1 VSAPS
6 EPATLRLPRY
16 RQRHERA
23 YGLDGLDLKLALH
36 LKHRGGFFVEA
47 GANDGVAQSNTMLLA
62 RSRCWR
68 GLLIEPVPELAD
80 RCRQLRP
87 DSTVVQAALVA
98 PDHPAPTIAMRYA
111 NLMSLVP
118 GAQGSADADAEHVA
132 RGEQLQGVTSY
143 ELEVP
148 ARTLSA
154 VLDAHAVRHVDLLS
168 LDLEGYEV
176 SALRGLDLAC
186 HRPDHILVE
195 AWDRPGVEAL
205 IGERYEVLAELS
217 HHDVLYRLREPAT
230 RRWLQRGRVARSRHD

>member
-1 VSAPS
+1 VSASDDVAP
-6 EPATLRLPRY
+6 LRLPRHH
-16 RQRHERA
+16 QVHERA
-23 YGLDGLDLKLALH
+23 YGLDGLDLKLAQH
-36 LKHRGGFFVEA
+36 LKHCGGFFVEA

-62 RSRCWR
+62 RSRGWR

-80 RCRQLRP
+80 RCRLQRP

-98 PDHPAPTIAMRYA
+98 PDHRAATIAMRYA

-118 GAQGSADADAEHVA
+118 GAQGSAAADAEHVA

-154 VLDAHAVRHVDLLS
+154 ILDTHAVRHVGLLS

-176 SALRGLDLAC
+176 PALRGLDLAR
-186 HRPDHILVE
+186 HRPGFILVE
-195 AWDRPGVEAL
+195 AWDRAGVEAL
-205 IGERYEVLAELS
+205 IGERYELLAELS
-217 HHDVLYRLREPAT
+217 HHDVLYRLRPRAARGWL
-230 RRWLQRGRVARSRHD
+230 RRERGAR

>member
-1 VSAPS
+1 VSDPADAAP
-6 EPATLRLPRY
+6 LRLPRH

-23 YGLDGLDLKLALH
+23 YGLDGLDLKLAQH

-62 RSRCWR
+62 RSRGWR
-68 GLLIEPVPELAD
+68 GLLVEPVPELAD
-80 RCRQLRP
+80 RCRRHRP

-98 PDHPAPTIAMRYA
+98 PDHAAPTVAMRYA

-118 GAQGSADADAEHVA
+118 GAQGSADADAQHVA

-154 VLDAHAVRHVDLLS
+154 ILDAHAVRHVDLLS

-176 SALRGLDLAC
+176 PALRGLDLAR
-186 HRPDHILVE
+186 HRPDFILVE

-205 IGERYEVLAELS
+205 LGERYEVLAELS
-217 HHDVLYRLREPAT
+217 HHDVLYRRRARAT
-230 RRWLQRGRVARSRHD
+230 RRWLRRGRPAR